1 MVDFS
6 RLRAARGQ
14 SDDSKIPRLPP
25 AGQNESAPQTQPT
38 RSPQGRFGQQSGPSR
53 GGINLQPRS
62 PRYPRLPAPGDFEVV
77 RIARV
82 GYTNVKGAFAIEFT
96 VEFSS
101 THPES
106 EKKRYATLIARSN
119 WQDTYVGEFAAA
131 TEGIGSDDPAIVA
144 FGQDRYAQVVDDLLR
159 RDFEERPLPRARN
172 LANAC
177 HQPRAALR
185 QPKLPGIHRPRP
197 APAALLRLESQ
208 AITAASP

>member
-6 RLRAARGQ
+6 RLRAARGE
-14 SDDSKIPRLPP
+14 
-25 AGQNESAPQTQPT
+25 QNESAPQTQPT

-77 RIARV
+77 RVARV

-131 TEGIGSDDPAIVA
+131 TKGIGSDDPAIVA
-144 FGQDRYAQVVDDLLR
+144 FGQNEYAQVVDDLLR
-159 RDFEERPLPRARN
+159 RDFEERPLYLAARSGVSGDQGQYVN
-172 LANAC
+172 VYWSPIDPEVAE
-177 HQPRAALR
+177 AAG
-185 QPKLPGIHRPRP
+185 LPG
-197 APAALLRLESQ
+197 
-208 AITAASP
+208 